1 MKGEIGQVA
10 MTDDMMCD
18 LACVTSTTQGM
29 ERTKDRENFH
39 VETLPNIIYTNLWV
53 AEQRLLGSM
62 HRSLFVS
69 GERNHATNKYASHH
83 NFIIES
89 KSKRILLLVL
99 PLILPSPLQVTLH
112 SAQIITTLMMGLG

>member
-1 MKGEIGQVA
+1 
-10 MTDDMMCD
+10 
-18 LACVTSTTQGM
+18 M

-53 AEQRLLGSM
+53 AEQRLLG
-62 HRSLFVS
+62 RSLFVS

-112 SAQIITTLMMGLG
+112 SAQIITTLVMGLG